1 LAEIKAE
8 AANSS
13 ATSEADQI
21 LKSSL
26 CTCKKITWPF
36 CGGLTPN
43 FCSKARSHFLTGAF
57 ELGLITYKCKKCG
70 KIHYPFHDRC
80 MNCKGWEFEEI
91 KPEGDA
97 KLLTFTQIFNLPWG
111 FDQSFLIIRVTGFE
125 NGVKAMGKI
134 RGDSIDG

>member
-1 LAEIKAE
+1 
-8 AANSS
+8 
-13 ATSEADQI
+13 
-21 LKSSL
+21 
-26 CTCKKITWPF
+26 
-36 CGGLTPN
+36 
-43 FCSKARSHFLTGAF
+43 
-57 ELGLITYKCKKCG
+57 LITYKCKKCG

-111 FDQSFLIIRVTGFE
+111 FDQSFLIIGVTGFE